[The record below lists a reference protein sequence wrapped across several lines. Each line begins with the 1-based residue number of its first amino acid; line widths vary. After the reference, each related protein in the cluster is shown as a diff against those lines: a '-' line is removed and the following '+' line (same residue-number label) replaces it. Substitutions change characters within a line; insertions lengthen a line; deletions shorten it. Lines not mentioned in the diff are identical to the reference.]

1 MFLIQTNIFISV
13 LRFRQIAAP
22 ATRFKYS
29 NGAAQAYLKKSN
41 IKILGL
47 KEKKEDE
54 IEEAADS

>member
-29 NGAAQAYLKKSN
+29 NGAAQAYLKK
-41 IKILGL
+41 IKYLTFT
-47 KEKKEDE
+47 KK
-54 IEEAADS
+54 IMNFYKSRTKSF